1 MKIQKVILISG
12 MSGAGKTTAMGILED
27 LGYRCIDQLPSNL
40 LPSLME
46 DISNSKDAR
55 YAYLALSTYLLD
67 FDAFNTYLK
76 GLNLDLS
83 VILLDSS
90 SDQILKRYKFTRRM
104 HPMLLSNTS
113 SSLEEGIAAERDL
126 FSKAADQNI
135 TFIDTTNI
143 NATELKQRLNQLV
156 DTNRKSSFSISFISF
171 GYKNGV
177 PLDADLLFDVRFLP
191 NPHWDESLRP
201 YNGNDEVIYRY
212 VMESKESLM
221 FVRKLQDFLDYA
233 FVEYAKEGKNHFTV
247 GIGCTGG
254 KHRSVAIVNYL
265 CEVYS
270 KDYQVYKD
278 HRDLE

>member
-90 SDQILKRYKFTRRM
+90 SDQILK
-104 HPMLLSNTS
+104 P
-113 SSLEEGIAAERDL
+113 
-126 FSKAADQNI
+126 
-135 TFIDTTNI
+135 
-143 NATELKQRLNQLV
+143 
-156 DTNRKSSFSISFISF
+156 
-171 GYKNGV
+171 
-177 PLDADLLFDVRFLP
+177 
-191 NPHWDESLRP
+191 
-201 YNGNDEVIYRY
+201 
-212 VMESKESLM
+212 
-221 FVRKLQDFLDYA
+221 
-233 FVEYAKEGKNHFTV
+233 
-247 GIGCTGG
+247 
-254 KHRSVAIVNYL
+254 
-265 CEVYS
+265 
-270 KDYQVYKD
+270 
-278 HRDLE
+278 

>member
-1 MKIQKVILISG
+1 MKIEKVILISG

-27 LGYRCIDQLPSNL
+27 LGYRCIDQLPFSL

-46 DISNSKDAR
+46 HISSSKDAR
-55 YAYLALSTYLLD
+55 YTYLALSTYLLD
-67 FDAFNTYLK
+67 FEAFYTYLN

-83 VILLDSS
+83 VLLLDSS
-90 SDQILKRYKFTRRM
+90 SDQLLKRYKFSRRM

-113 SSLEEGIAAERDL
+113 STLEEGIAAEREL
-126 FSKAADQNI
+126 FTRAAAQNI
-135 TFIDTTNI
+135 TLLDTSNL

-191 NPHWDESLRP
+191 NPHWDEALRP
-201 YNGNDEVIYRY
+201 YNGNDEVIYSF
-212 VMESKESLM
+212 VMKSIESQV
-221 FVRKLQDFLDYA
+221 FVKKLQDFLDYA
-233 FVEYAKEGKNHFTV
+233 FIEYAKEGKNHFTV